1 MVLQSLSDCIYK
13 RSQVKEAVP
22 ETAFVYQYSFW
33 LTALILVL
41 LFETFPATWT
51 AWKSRRRGPGGEARP
66 EKTGGGL
73 APALIAFGCLVS
85 WYSFISWPRS
95 RAYRT
100 PR

>member
-33 LTALILVL
+33 LTAM
-41 LFETFPATWT
+41 
-51 AWKSRRRGPGGEARP
+51 
-66 EKTGGGL
+66 
-73 APALIAFGCLVS
+73 IAFGCLVS

-95 RAYRT
+95 RAYRP